1 LSFIILSIDKKPIA
15 LQFLV
20 SSDGFNYFITF
31 ITIHHR
37 YSFDQFSNYF
47 GESETFKA
55 PPPLNV
61 TIMKG
66 TRYVVL
72 KRDFAQF
79 VISEQ
84 ANNRIHS
91 TRTMFP
97 SNLGRLR
104 DNVHSI

>member
-1 LSFIILSIDKKPIA
+1 VHLCQKPIA

-20 SSDGFNYFITF
+20 SSDGLNYFITF

-47 GESETFKA
+47 GESDTFKA
-55 PPPLNV
+55 PPPLNM
-61 TIMKG
+61 TILKG

-84 ANNRIHS
+84 ATIGY
-91 TRTMFP
+91 TR
-97 SNLGRLR
+97 L
-104 DNVHSI
+104 VQ